1 MQAARTWG
9 LDLPDLRRNPQV
21 PQFAGYGAVFA
32 RWGKSSNGSP
42 PTRRTVL
49 TVLEMDWA
57 VPVLQQ
63 WVEQV
68 RPLVSPGNLPD
79 GAAFPRARNRPG
91 CSLKA
96 TNIQQLD
103 RCLTDETMPLDLRVE
118 HSCCYSRCWS
128 AASRS

>member
-57 VPVLQQ
+57 VPTRPCHWTCGWSTRAAIRDAGQPHHAADQGLAIDGHRLMLPLRLAHLPEAALGHGDAVLCGRFRP
-63 WVEQV
+63 WVQ
-68 RPLVSPGNLPD
+68 R
-79 GAAFPRARNRPG
+79 
-91 CSLKA
+91 
-96 TNIQQLD
+96 
-103 RCLTDETMPLDLRVE
+103 
-118 HSCCYSRCWS
+118 
-128 AASRS
+128 